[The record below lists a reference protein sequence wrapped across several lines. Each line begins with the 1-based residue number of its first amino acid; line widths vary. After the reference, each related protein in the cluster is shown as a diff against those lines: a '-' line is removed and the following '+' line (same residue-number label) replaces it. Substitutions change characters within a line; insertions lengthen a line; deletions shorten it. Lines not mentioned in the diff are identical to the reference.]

1 MKGGKSM
8 NTKVFGYIRVSAID
22 QNEGRQ
28 KAKMLAKG
36 VNERDIYI
44 DKATGANFDRPMY
57 QALRNNV
64 REGDLVYIDSLDRLG
79 RNYDDV
85 IAEWKYITRE
95 VKADIVALDKESLFD
110 SRKFKQMDGIGKL
123 LEDQLLSTLS
133 YVAEQEREKIRQRQ
147 SEGIALAKSQGKHLG
162 RPKMELNTLSK
173 SQRKTLEEKYPEW
186 KENTITGVQFMEL
199 LGLKKNTFYKIVKEY
214 ENTASKVN

>member
-1 MKGGKSM
+1 M

>member
-28 KAKMLAKG
+28 KEKMLAKG

-162 RPKMELNTLSK
+162 RPKMGLDTLSK
-173 SQRKTLEEKYPEW
+173 SQRKTLEDKYPEW
-186 KENTITGVQFMEL
+186 KVNTITGVQFMEL

-214 ENTASKVN
+214 EGTASKVN

>member
-1 MKGGKSM
+1 M

-133 YVAEQEREKIRQRQ
+133 YVAEQERVKIRQRQ